1 MSLKES
7 VTLAIDGRWKF
18 RKTVVM
24 RDTGEI
30 VLCQSVD
37 ILNMGLVF
45 PLIKAGSLVIQVHQD
60 AVLVAQLVH
69 NVVVVGFASVN

>member
-7 VTLAIDGRWKF
+7 VALAVDGRWKF
-18 RKTVVM
+18 RKTMVM

-30 VLCQSVD
+30 ILSQSID

-45 PLIKAGSLVIQVHQD
+45 PLIEAGSLVI
-60 AVLVAQLVH
+60 
-69 NVVVVGFASVN
+69 